1 MKRRAF
7 ITLLGGAAA
16 AWPLAARA
24 QQSPGKLPRVGSI
37 SNFPNENFEAFIEGL
52 REAGG
57 VDGHSRSAMWKTS
70 TMASSGPRV
79 NDFMGWWS
87 SLRR

>member
-1 MKRRAF
+1 MTTIMKRREF
-7 ITLLGGAAA
+7 VTLLGGVAA

-52 REAGG
+52 REAGRM
-57 VDGHSRSAMWKTS
+57 DGQNMQLGDAIS
-70 TMASSGPRV
+70 PRLARW
-79 NDFMGWWS
+79 D
-87 SLRR
+87 RPIR